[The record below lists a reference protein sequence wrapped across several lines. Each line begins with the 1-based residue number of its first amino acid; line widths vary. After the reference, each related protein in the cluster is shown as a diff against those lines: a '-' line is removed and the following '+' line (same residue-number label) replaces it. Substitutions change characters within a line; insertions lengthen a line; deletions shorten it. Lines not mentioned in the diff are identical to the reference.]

1 MFSICKSEWTKS
13 SSYLLDLEPLK
24 HSIAEHMMA
33 KDTLALIQERVSNNN
48 ILQQFFFVDKKNVHR
63 VYILIF
69 HILESVNSLFFFF
82 KSMNKVL
89 FYFFFLSNNNNFNNN
104 NNNNNNK
111 NNTLEALLAST
122 LVSDQL

>member
-48 ILQQFFFVDKKNVHR
+48 
-63 VYILIF
+63 
-69 HILESVNSLFFFF
+69 
-82 KSMNKVL
+82 
-89 FYFFFLSNNNNFNNN
+89 NNN
-104 NNNNNNK
+104 NNIK

>member
-48 ILQQFFFVDKKNVHR
+48 
-63 VYILIF
+63 
-69 HILESVNSLFFFF
+69 
-82 KSMNKVL
+82 
-89 FYFFFLSNNNNFNNN
+89 N